1 MLCYVIAVFLADAV
15 PLFVPSRP
23 FLRSLI
29 ATQKASGFP
38 SFSDVADMSAHPGV
52 ERLEAR
58 GLVGTARSSPQPPLA
73 VARRARLE
81 VAVPTRQHWTKRS
94 MSSVWVLTDCG
105 CLTAAGSIV
114 LFAVH

>member
-1 MLCYVIAVFLADAV
+1 LAATSRQDFGGAIFSNRGLEGKWF
-15 PLFVPSRP
+15 PLS
-23 FLRSLI
+23 
-29 ATQKASGFP
+29 ATLP
-38 SFSDVADMSAHPGV
+38 TMSARLGV
-52 ERLEAR
+52 ERLEAK

-81 VAVPTRQHWTKRS
+81 VAVPIGQHWTKRA